1 MQKQIKISDY
11 RETIGKYASL
21 AISIQNTFR
30 TFVKDIDSN
39 SFIL

>member
-11 RETIGKYASL
+11 GETIGKYASL
-21 AISIQNTFR
+21 VISIQNTCR

>member
-11 RETIGKYASL
+11 RETIGKYVSL
-21 AISIQNTFR
+21 VTSIQNTCR